1 MPEPAQPKRK
11 ITFLHTL
18 VPLLGRLFLLFTGK
32 TTRLCWIRDEQAG
45 VIESGSGNYIYAI
58 WHSRQVFLIYSHR
71 FRNICALV
79 SQSKD
84 GEYMARLLAC
94 FGFDTVRGSTSKG
107 GTAAMLGLLD
117 KTTAGQHPVITPDGP
132 RGPQRNVQSGV
143 LLLAQKT
150 GFPVLPVSCGL
161 SRKITFRSW
170 DMFQLPLPFGKAV
183 VIYGKP
189 LRVGENDN
197 LELKAEKLRLE
208 LDRITDQADKLAL
221 S

>member
-1 MPEPAQPKRK
+1 MPDPAQPNKN

-18 VPLLGRLFLLFTGK
+18 VPLLGRLFLLLTGK
-32 TTRLCWIRDEQAG
+32 TTSLAWVRNEQADA
-45 VIESGSGNYIYAI
+45 IEKSASNYIYAI

-84 GEYMARLLAC
+84 GEYMARLLAY

-107 GTAAMLGLLD
+107 GSAAILGLID
-117 KTTAGQHPVITPDGP
+117 KTSSGQHPVITPDGP
-132 RGPQRNVQSGV
+132 RGPQRTVQSGI

-150 GFPVLPVSCGL
+150 GLPVLPVSCGL
-161 SRKITFRSW
+161 RRKIVFRSW
-170 DMFQLPLPFGKAV
+170 DKFQLPLPFGKAAV
-183 VIYGKP
+183 TYGNP
-189 LRVGENDN
+189 IRVAENDD
-197 LELKAEKLRLE
+197 LAARAEELRLE